1 MSNNFVLSRKMLQW
15 TGSHN
20 KTVCYIDKEKSFILT
35 MCCSTVRAH
44 LCLSLYNFVDFFAS
58 QWETLM
64 VCQFRGSW
72 MWVFTT
78 IKDKSVPLSSRELR
92 LGFLFLFMREN
103 ILSSPA
109 FECGTVITAAT
120 WKRGS
125 NSSEFVP
132 GFFTPFRYPQRISTR

>member
-1 MSNNFVLSRKMLQW
+1 
-15 TGSHN
+15 
-20 KTVCYIDKEKSFILT
+20 

-44 LCLSLYNFVDFFAS
+44 LCFSLYNFVDFFAFS
-58 QWETLM
+58 M
-64 VCQFRGSW
+64 RDIDGCQFRGSW

-78 IKDKSVPLSSRELR
+78 IKDESVPLSSRELR

-109 FECGTVITAAT
+109 FECGMVITAAT
-120 WKRGS
+120 WKRR
-125 NSSEFVP
+125 SSEFVP